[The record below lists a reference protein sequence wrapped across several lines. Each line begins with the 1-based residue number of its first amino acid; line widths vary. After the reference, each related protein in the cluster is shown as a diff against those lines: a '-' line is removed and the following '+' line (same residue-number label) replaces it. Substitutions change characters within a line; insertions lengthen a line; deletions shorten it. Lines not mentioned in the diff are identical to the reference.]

1 LNFTGNTLKDQ
12 TELEGHFLRLFYL
25 TILLTVLAGARVVQS
40 QIILS
45 PENTAL
51 GGGGTAYIT
60 GYEALFLNPANLF
73 IRDKQN
79 RFEIT
84 IGAFGAATQPVL
96 REFGTGAQIDNFG
109 DLFSPF
115 EPGVTDQDIGLD
127 KRQDILDRNFPGERL
142 QSQHLFRFETYW
154 FGLKW
159 NRPGRSYALSL
170 RTRAGGRYVTGRG
183 YYTDE
188 PILKGDLKIIDR
200 SLVSEF
206 QTIHELSFGFAESF
220 TFLNGLSPRLN
231 EVIIGIAPKL
241 VVGGAFQSV
250 KYSNEFTRESD
261 GPWNRRFSYEQL
273 TSSDFSDATTSFLL
287 TGYPQTAIDRHLDF
301 ADFFSPA
308 GFGAG
313 LDFGLTFLMPLGKD
327 ISTLQRMESETK
339 KSLRISFS
347 ITDVGFISYSDNAQ
361 EQIIEEET
369 ETLQETGELSGTVF
383 RGIPGQ
389 FLSFLN
395 EDGNHPLFESDII
408 TNNFSTI
415 LPTAMNAGAL
425 IQLNWFKVMSDI
437 SLGLTNNAINTTK
450 LVTFLGTEVRPFPFL
465 PLRAGTRL
473 ATETPGFYSFGFG
486 IETTHF
492 EISTS
497 VQLRNRSAGPTTE
510 LAGVSIGAVKIFI
523 P

>member
-1 LNFTGNTLKDQ
+1 MRQ
-12 TELEGHFLRLFYL
+12 FYF
-25 TILLTVLAGARVVQS
+25 
-40 QIILS
+40 IILILFWAGTDFTVQAQIVLS
-45 PENTAL
+45 PQNTAL
-51 GGGGTAYIT
+51 GGGGTAYLT
-60 GYEALFLNPANLF
+60 GYESLFVNPANLF
-73 IRDKQN
+73 IREKQN

-84 IGAFGAATQPVL
+84 KVEFGASTQPVL
-96 REFGTGAQIDNFG
+96 REFDLGGQIDNFG
-109 DLFSPF
+109 ELFSPYDPSVAHQQIEF
-115 EPGVTDQDIGLD
+115 D
-127 KRQDILDRNFPGERL
+127 KRQTILDRNFPGERL

-159 NRPGRSYALSL
+159 NRPGRSYAISL
-170 RTRAGGRYVTGRG
+170 RTRAGGRFVTGRG
-183 YYTDE
+183 YYSDE
-188 PILKGDLKIIDR
+188 PVLKNDLQIIDR

-250 KYSNEFTRESD
+250 KYTNEFTRETD
-261 GPWNRRFSYEQL
+261 GPWNRRLSYEQL
-273 TSSDFSDATTSFLL
+273 TSGDFSDATTSFLL
-287 TGYPQTAIDRHLDF
+287 TGDAQTAINRHLDF
-301 ADFFSPA
+301 ADFFSPT

-327 ISTLQRMESETK
+327 ISTLQRTESETK
-339 KSLRISFS
+339 KSLRVSFS
-347 ITDVGFISYSDNAQ
+347 ITDVGFVSYSDNAR
-361 EQIIEEET
+361 EQIIKEET
-369 ETLQETGELSGTVF
+369 EIADETGELSDTVF

-395 EDGNHPLFESDII
+395 EGESHPLFDSDNI
-408 TNNFSTI
+408 TNDFSTI
-415 LPTAMNAGAL
+415 LPTAMHTGAL
-425 IQLNWFKVMSDI
+425 LQLSWFKLMGDV

-450 LVTFLGTEVRPFPFL
+450 LITYLGTEIRPFPFL

-492 EISTS
+492 EINTS

-510 LAGVSIGAVKIFI
+510 IAGISIGAIKIYL

>member
-1 LNFTGNTLKDQ
+1 M
-12 TELEGHFLRLFYL
+12 RLFYL
-25 TILLTVLAGARVVQS
+25 TILITILAGTHAVQS

-60 GYEALFLNPANLF
+60 GYESLFVNPANLF

-79 RFEIT
+79 RLEIA
-84 IGAFGAATQPVL
+84 IGSFGASTQPVL
-96 REFGTGAQIDNFG
+96 REFGLGGQIDNFG
-109 DLFSPF
+109 ELFSPF
-115 EPGVTDQDIGLD
+115 NPGVTHQEIGSN
-127 KRQDILDRNFPGERL
+127 KRQEILDRNFPGERL

-159 NRPGRSYALSL
+159 NRPDRSYALSL
-170 RTRAGGRYVTGRG
+170 RTRTGGRFVTGRG
-183 YYTDE
+183 YYSDE
-188 PILKGDLKIIDR
+188 PILEDGLEIIDR

-231 EVIIGIAPKL
+231 EIIVGIAPKL

-250 KYSNEFTRESD
+250 KYSNEFTRETD
-261 GPWNRRFSYEQL
+261 GPWNRHLSYEQL
-273 TSSDFSDATTSFLL
+273 TSGDFSDATTSFLL
-287 TGYPQTAIDRHLDF
+287 TGDSQTAIDRHLNF
-301 ADFFSPA
+301 ADFFNPT

-327 ISTLQRMESETK
+327 ISTLQRTERETK

-361 EQIIEEET
+361 EQIIEEQT
-369 ETLQETGELSGTVF
+369 EAVEETGDLAGTAF

-395 EDGNHPLFESDII
+395 EGGNHPLFESDII
-408 TNNFSTI
+408 TNDFSAI

-425 IQLNWFKVMSDI
+425 IQLNWFKLMGDV

-450 LVTFLGTEVRPFPFL
+450 LVTFLGTEVRPFQFL

-492 EISTS
+492 EVSTS
-497 VQLRNRSAGPTTE
+497 FQLRNRSAGPTTE
-510 LAGVSIGAVKIFI
+510 LAGVSVGAVKIFI